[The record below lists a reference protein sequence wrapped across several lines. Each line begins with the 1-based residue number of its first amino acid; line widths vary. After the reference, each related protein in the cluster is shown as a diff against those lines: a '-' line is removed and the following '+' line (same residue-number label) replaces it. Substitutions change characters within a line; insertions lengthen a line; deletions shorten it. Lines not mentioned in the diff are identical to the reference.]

1 MRFQLGVF
9 LVMALLFL
17 TSGAVGQHILYF
29 PIPPCPSL
37 SLAENDDA
45 ELVFSVFPNPAS
57 DRLTVRT
64 DLAGASGAA
73 GIEIYNTMG
82 KLVAEEPIPRGEKE
96 TSIDIS
102 SLQAGLYFLRIRAD
116 GRQYSS
122 IFLVNREP

>member
-1 MRFQLGVF
+1 MMV
-9 LVMALLFL
+9 LLFL

-37 SLAENDDA
+37 SLTENDD
-45 ELVFSVFPNPAS
+45 EGLIVTVFPNPAA
-57 DRLTVRT
+57 DQLTVRI
-64 DLAGASGAA
+64 DLASASGAA

-82 KLVAEEPIPRGEKE
+82 KLVAEGPIPQGEKE